1 MDSQKIADEL
11 AAVRSCHPLV
21 HHITNTVTMNDCANI
36 TLCAGGGAVMAAA
49 PEEAGEM
56 AGMAG
61 AVVLNIGT
69 LSLAQVDA
77 MLIAGKAA
85 NARGIPVILDPVGG
99 AGATAMRTEACE
111 RLLAELDIAILKGN
125 AGEIGVLA
133 GAGGEVRGVDSA
145 GLSGDPA
152 AVAAACA
159 RKYGTVVVMTGSE
172 DYISDGERTLV
183 VGNGNPLM
191 GRLSGTGCM
200 TASVVATFAAAGDDL
215 VESCAAACAAFSR
228 AGGERAAAQ
237 SRGPYSFRTALFDEM
252 ANLTQEDLAGHAD
265 VKDVGAV

>member
-1 MDSQKIADEL
+1 
-11 AAVRSCHPLV
+11 
-21 HHITNTVTMNDCANI
+21 
-36 TLCAGGGAVMAAA
+36 
-49 PEEAGEM
+49 M

-85 NARGIPVILDPVGG
+85 NARGIPVILDPVG

-183 VGNGNPLM
+183 VGNGNPPDGPSFGNGLYDRI
-191 GRLSGTGCM
+191 GGGYLC
-200 TASVVATFAAAGDDL
+200 
-215 VESCAAACAAFSR
+215 SR
-228 AGGERAAAQ
+228 R
-237 SRGPYSFRTALFDEM
+237 
-252 ANLTQEDLAGHAD
+252 
-265 VKDVGAV
+265 